1 MIRRGSSILLA
12 LVIAFLASC
21 PDSARACAACYGQS
35 DSPMAAG
42 MNWGIVSL
50 LTMIVLVLG
59 GVAGFFVFLIRRAA
73 LSPAAAPGGALA
85 QSWEASWPVS
95 ASATREPI
103 EQAWPRGGLKRDSN
117 LARQRKHCASSR
129 GTSTTLAAPRS
140 RS

>member
-1 MIRRGSSILLA
+1 MIRRGWCI
-12 LVIAFLASC
+12 LVIAVSAFLASC

-73 LSPAAAPGGALA
+73 LSPAAEPGGALA

-95 ASATREPI
+95 ASATSEPV
-103 EQAWPRGGLKRDSN
+103 EEALHRAGLTRDSN
-117 LARQRKHCASSR
+117 LARHRKRCASSR

>member
-1 MIRRGSSILLA
+1 MIRRGSCILVT
-12 LVIAFLASC
+12 LVSAFWASC
-21 PDSARACAACYGQS
+21 PDVAHACAACYGQS

-59 GVAGFFVFLIRRAA
+59 GVAGFFVFLIRRAD
-73 LSPAAAPGGALA
+73 LSPAAQPGGALA

-95 ASATREPI
+95 ASPTCEPI
-103 EQAWPRGGLKRDSN
+103 EEALSRGGLNRNSN
-117 LARQRKHCASSR
+117 LARQRKRCASSR

>member
-1 MIRRGSSILLA
+1 MIRRGSCILVL
-12 LVIAFLASC
+12 LVSAFLASC

-35 DSPMAAG
+35 DSTMAAG

-73 LSPAAAPGGALA
+73 LSPAAKPGGALA
-85 QSWEASWPVS
+85 QSWEASWPVA
-95 ASATREPI
+95 ASATRETI
-103 EQAWPRGGLKRDSN
+103 EEALPRAGLKRDSN
-117 LARQRKHCASSR
+117 FARQRKSCASSR